1 MKLPALIVA
10 SVCVSGVCLAQGMA
24 VPAGELPVDSY
35 VVSNDNAGAEPVT
48 DENLYDDFGG
58 EAGVSR
64 IVDAMVERSVQD
76 PRIADVFA
84 ASDLVRLRRTL
95 KEQFCYILAGPCDYS
110 GMDMASSHKDHGI
123 SNREFNA
130 LVENLQLAMNAE
142 GGPFRAQNKL
152 LAKLAPMQRDVV
164 TR

>member
-1 MKLPALIVA
+1 MKLPAWIVA

-24 VPAGELPVDSY
+24 VPAGELPVDPY

-48 DENLYDDFGG
+48 DENLYDVFGG

-142 GGPFRAQNKL
+142 GVPFRAQNKL